1 MKNTTL
7 LLVTL
12 VTMTAF
18 KGDQFSKKKKL
29 IPDTNMLHI
38 GIVVEDIEIGIDQW
52 MKLVGNKERPK
63 IINATGHGSN
73 PTTYRGKS
81 SDAQAKLAFFSL
93 DNLQIE
99 LIEPIGEAPSHWQ
112 EFLNHKGPGVHHI
125 AFEVNG
131 IRNGYIELYEE
142 NGFPLAQ
149 KGGWG
154 EGEYAYMDGL
164 ESLGVMVELI
174 ERYKP

>member
-1 MKNTTL
+1 MKNITL
-7 LLVTL
+7 LFIILIIS
-12 VTMTAF
+12 TAF
-18 KGDQFSKKKKL
+18 KGDESFQQQKL
-29 IPDTNMLHI
+29 VPDTNMLHI
-38 GIVVEDIEIGIDQW
+38 GIIVEDIEQGIDQW
-52 MKLVGNKERPK
+52 MKLIGRKERPNV
-63 IINATGHGSN
+63 IMATGHESN
-73 PTTYRGKS
+73 PTTYRGKA

-93 DNLQIE
+93 ENLQVE
-99 LIEPIGEAPSHWQ
+99 LIEPIGKSPSHWQ
-112 EFLNHKGPGVHHI
+112 EFLNQKGPGVHHI

-131 IRNGYIELYEE
+131 IRKGYIEMYEE

-164 ESLGVMVELI
+164 KSLGVMVELI